1 LSFVANWKKSIQNV
15 KRGMAERGQEL
26 DKKDQLK
33 KESTKKEKQIQLD
46 NDLHKTQT
54 KIEDE
59 LIDTNLKAVDL
70 EKSGNIE
77 RAVKL
82 YEFVIKHNF
91 IGNGP
96 YDRLSIIYRKNKDF
110 KNEIRVLKKAI
121 HVFENVV
128 YKGRSDRLPKL
139 EKFKTR
145 LDKAILLKEKGAI

>member
-1 LSFVANWKKSIQNV
+1 MGFVTKWKKSIQDV
-15 KRGMAERGQEL
+15 KQGMAEREQEL
-26 DKKDQLK
+26 DKKDELK
-33 KESTKKEKQIQLD
+33 KESIKKEKQTQLD
-46 NDLHKTQT
+46 NDLHKMQT
-54 KIEDE
+54 KTENE

-96 YDRLSIIYRKNKDF
+96 YDRLAIIYRKDKDF
-110 KNEIRVLKKAI
+110 KNETRVLKKAI
-121 HVFENVV
+121 YVFENVV
-128 YKGRSDRLPKL
+128 YKERSDRLPKL

-145 LDKAILLKEKGAI
+145 LDKTISLKEKGEI

>member
-1 LSFVANWKKSIQNV
+1 MTKWKKSIQDV
-15 KRGMAERGQEL
+15 KQGMAEREQEL

-33 KESTKKEKQIQLD
+33 KESIKKEKQTQLD
-46 NDLHKTQT
+46 NDLHKMQT
-54 KIEDE
+54 KTENE

-96 YDRLSIIYRKNKDF
+96 YDRLAIIYRKDKDF
-110 KNEIRVLKKAI
+110 KNETRVLKKAI
-121 HVFENVV
+121 YVFENVV
-128 YKGRSDRLPKL
+128 YKERSDRLPKL

-145 LDKAILLKEKGAI
+145 LDKTILLKEKEEIR

>member
-1 LSFVANWKKSIQNV
+1 MSFVANWKKSIQNV

>member
-15 KRGMAERGQEL
+15 KRGMADREQEL

-33 KESTKKEKQIQLD
+33 KESIKKEKQIKLD
-46 NDLHKTQT
+46 DDLHKTQIKT
-54 KIEDE
+54 EDE
-59 LIDTNLKAVDL
+59 LIDTNLKAIDL

-121 HVFENVV
+121 YVFENIV

-145 LDKAILLKEKGAI
+145 LDKTILLKEKGAI